1 MTPEVMP
8 AAFIG
13 HGNPMNALETNRY
26 TQAWHAFGRA
36 VPRPRAILV
45 VSAHWYINATAV
57 TAMPRPRTIHDFY
70 GFPPELFAVQYPA
83 PGLPEL
89 AAEISDAVHPT
100 WVGADIDSWGID
112 HGTWSVLVHAFPDAD
127 IPVVQLSINAD
138 KDFDY
143 HLDLGARLAG
153 LRRSGVLVVAS
164 GNVVHNLRGMS
175 WDLADSGYD
184 WARRFD
190 EDAKARMLDDPVA
203 ITRLDAHRDF
213 ANAVPTPDHFL
224 PLLYLA
230 GLASAGGEG
239 ADILVDGYTYG
250 SLSMTAYTIGVA
262 VSPDRRRAF
271 RRGRGQ
277 RRAGADRP
285 AGREQHLTLLLV
297 AATQRNV
304 FRKVTAPVCGSW
316 NWASAGRR
324 ASRTACWPAAS
335 AARAPPAEQSRAR
348 IASSMS
354 AYRQWQTTSPLPSRV
369 RPADTRDDS
378 RLPGAER
385 A

>member
-1 MTPEVMP
+1 MTPAEASGELMP

-70 GFPPELFAVQYPA
+70 GFPPELFDVQYPA
-83 PGLPEL
+83 PGLPDL

-127 IPVVQLSINAD
+127 IPVVQLAVNAD

-153 LRRSGVLVVAS
+153 LRRRGVLVVAS
-164 GNVVHNLRGMS
+164 GNIVHNLRGMS

-184 WARRFD
+184 WAQRFD
-190 EDAKARMLDDPVA
+190 QDAKERMLDNPVA
-203 ITRLDAHRDF
+203 VTRLDGHRDF

-239 ADILVDGYTYG
+239 ADVLVDGYTYG
-250 SLSMTAYTIGVA
+250 SLSMTAYTIGMTCPEPSGETGGTEGPAPTVP
-262 VSPDRRRAF
+262 PD
-271 RRGRGQ
+271 
-277 RRAGADRP
+277 
-285 AGREQHLTLLLV
+285 
-297 AATQRNV
+297 
-304 FRKVTAPVCGSW
+304 
-316 NWASAGRR
+316 ASN
-324 ASRTACWPAAS
+324 
-335 AARAPPAEQSRAR
+335 
-348 IASSMS
+348 I
-354 AYRQWQTTSPLPSRV
+354 
-369 RPADTRDDS
+369 
-378 RLPGAER
+378 
-385 A
+385 